1 MSTENNNIQLPFTTS
16 HAFIIGI
23 NDYEHLTPLSTA
35 VNDAQVLAE
44 RLAEDHGYQV
54 HPPLL
59 NANRAAIM
67 QLLEVDLPRLV
78 SEDDRILFYFAGH
91 GIALDSDDAPKGYL
105 VPADAKP
112 GDPETLLAMDTFHD
126 AVTKLPCKHGLLVL
140 DCCFAGAFKWST
152 GFRDVM
158 FDLPGIIYQERFHQY
173 TQDPAWQ
180 VITSSASDQ
189 KAVDILSDR
198 TLGMRSAADAKHS
211 PFATALLAGLAGEAD
226 TVPKEKGD
234 GVITA
239 TELYTY
245 LRDRVEDETT
255 EEGKRQSPA
264 MFSLQRHDKGQ
275 YIFLHPRHV
284 LNLPPIPDRN
294 PFMGLKSYNET
305 DSNLFY
311 GRDRVIVAL
320 ADLAAEQSLIVVSG
334 ASGTGKSSV
343 IKAGLLPSLRKND
356 WHILPVIRPG
366 KSPLES
372 LQSGLPDLDAALKK
386 EGKSVLIIDQYEELI
401 TQCLDPQER
410 LDFEAQLADWLK
422 AYPQLRIV
430 LSIRSD
436 FEPQFEEGALANW
449 WQKGRYVVPVFSQDE
464 LREVIIKPTVQE
476 VLFFES
482 DILVDKLLEAVNQAP
497 GALPLLSFTLSELYH
512 AYLKSGRTNRA
523 FALEDYEKLGGVI
536 GALRTRANAIY
547 DDLDQAHQDSMRKL
561 MLRMV
566 SLEGGELASRRVAS
580 SDLVFSDPA
589 ESERLQNVAQQLV
602 TARLISTGVDTQGQT
617 FFEPAHDA
625 LVRAWAR
632 LWEWIKAQGEGRLGL
647 MYKLSLA
654 VTDYEINQK
663 NEYLWNDD
671 PRLDLLLADL
681 QIKGHVFN
689 AKEETFLQKSN
700 ALRQKNKRRRA
711 GVIAAVM
718 IGLLGLA
725 AFAFYEQ
732 GIAKDAQLQASQEAK
747 NALLAQKNAER
758 SDSIAQQEAKAA
770 KEALLK
776 AEVSDSLARRS
787 AVIAGQERDNALWQ
801 TKLARQAQSRAEQST
816 IEAKSATAAAKAQ
829 KEMSEDPTLALNLAL
844 AAHKLFPSEET
855 SSALRDIHRRR
866 RGQYYRHK
874 FSAHQNIVNGITY
887 SPDGTKILTAGKDS
901 VARLWKLNGQ
911 LIREFPRQNSE
922 ITRALFSPSGD
933 TILTGMYDGHIALWH
948 LNGEQILRFRA
959 HPAAL
964 SEVAYSPDGSKIVTN
979 SYQEQA
985 KLWSLEGQNIR
996 DFGGGRGPVT
1006 FSPDGKNVLTTG
1018 DGWQRDHLLL
1028 WDIASGAS
1036 TDVPTAGQ
1044 TIYTFGFS
1052 PDGAYVVAGGEDKT
1066 ISITNLATGQVYDH
1080 QSDTDKM
1087 RSLTF
1092 SPDGKKIITRSDT
1105 DGNSKV
1111 WQLPDREVWMN
1122 NDTAPWTTLWQTNVD
1137 SNSVMAVCFS
1147 PDSKQF
1153 LTGEEDGTVHI
1164 WDIEESL
1171 PSFEHNAAITGALFF
1186 PNGDKIITAEGNP
1199 YASERGK
1206 PSLISG
1212 IFPFQNVR
1220 QSMGQGFTGTPT
1232 ENVAKIW
1239 DSSGRY
1245 LLNFQGHQSWINS
1258 TSISLDGETLLTGSN
1273 DGTAKA
1279 WDSSG
1284 SVLQT
1289 FTAHGDVLGVD
1300 ISPDGKLVLTSG
1312 ADSTAKLWRI
1322 SGEELKTFTEHTALV
1337 SCVDFAPDGRIF
1349 VTGSHDNTAKIWR
1362 QTGEKITDLRGHRG
1376 KIADVCFSPNGKL
1389 VLTASYDG
1397 TAKLWNTSG
1406 EHLMTFPENERKEML
1421 SVAFSP
1427 DGKTLL
1433 TGSQEFVRLWD
1444 LSGRL
1449 LRLYRNL
1456 GGQSVDFSPNGQII
1470 LISKE
1475 NKATLVRNIFGQYTA
1490 GTLWNDVYKLTPAE
1504 QAEYGIDWEY

>member
-1 MSTENNNIQLPFTTS
+1 MSSENNNIQLPFTTS

-35 VNDAQVLAE
+35 VNDARVLAK

-78 SEDDRILFYFAGH
+78 SEEDRILFYFAGH
-91 GIALDSDDAPKGYL
+91 GIALDSDDDPKGYL
-105 VPADAKP
+105 VPVDAKP

-126 AVTKLPCKHGLLVL
+126 AITKLPCKHGLLVL

-158 FDLPGIIYQERFHQY
+158 FDLPGIIYQERFYQY

-198 TLGMRSAADAKHS
+198 TLGMRSTADAKHS

-320 ADLAAEQSLIVVSG
+320 ADLAAEQPLIVVSG

-343 IKAGLLPSLRKND
+343 IKAGLLPSLRKD
-356 WHILPVIRPG
+356 GWHILPVIRPG
-366 KSPLES
+366 KSPMES
-372 LQSGLPDLDAALKK
+372 LQSGLPDLNAVLKK
-386 EGKSVLIIDQYEELI
+386 EGKSILIVDQYEELI

-410 LDFEAQLADWLK
+410 LDFEAQLADWLQT
-422 AYPQLRIV
+422 YPQLRIV

-523 FALEDYEKLGGVI
+523 FTLEDYEKLGGVI

-547 DDLDQAHQDSMRKL
+547 NELDQAHQDSMRKL

-580 SDLVFSDPA
+580 SDLVFSNPA

-602 TARLISTGVDTQGQT
+602 TARLISTGVDPQGQT

-689 AKEETFLQKSN
+689 AKEEAFLQESN

-711 GVIAAVM
+711 GIIAAVM

-758 SDSIAQQEAKAA
+758 SDSIAQREAKAA
-770 KEALLK
+770 KNALLK
-776 AEVSDSLARRS
+776 AEESDAFARLQADTAR
-787 AVIAGQERDNALWQ
+787 IERDNALWQ
-801 TKLARQAQSRAEQST
+801 TGLARQAQNRAEQRT
-816 IEAKSATAAAKAQ
+816 KEAQSAALAAKAR
-829 KEMSEDPTLALNLAL
+829 ELRSNNPTIAFNIAS
-844 AAHKLFPSEET
+844 AAYKKWPTEESKSVLLDFFSDSKVGFT
-855 SSALRDIHRRR
+855 KRTYAGHESAVVSIA
-866 RGQYYRHK
+866 
-874 FSAHQNIVNGITY
+874 F
-887 SPDGTKILTAGKDS
+887 SPDK
-901 VARLWKLNGQ
+901 Q
-911 LIREFPRQNSE
+911 M
-922 ITRALFSPSGD
+922 
-933 TILTGMYDGHIALWH
+933 ILTGSWDG
-948 LNGEQILRFRA
+948 
-959 HPAAL
+959 
-964 SEVAYSPDGSKIVTN
+964 T
-979 SYQEQA
+979 A
-985 KLWSLEGQNIR
+985 KLWSIDGNLLR
-996 DFGGGRGPVT
+996 T
-1006 FSPDGKNVLTTG
+1006 FTG
-1018 DGWQRDHLLL
+1018 HKE
-1028 WDIASGAS
+1028 
-1036 TDVPTAGQ
+1036 TV
-1044 TIYTFGFS
+1044 YC
-1052 PDGAYVVAGGEDKT
+1052 VA
-1066 ISITNLATGQVYDH
+1066 
-1080 QSDTDKM
+1080 
-1087 RSLTF
+1087 F
-1092 SPDGKKIITRSDT
+1092 SPDGKK
-1105 DGNSKV
+1105 V
-1111 WQLPDREVWMN
+1111 
-1122 NDTAPWTTLWQTNVD
+1122 
-1137 SNSVMAVCFS
+1137 
-1147 PDSKQF
+1147 
-1153 LTGEEDGTVHI
+1153 LTG
-1164 WDIEESL
+1164 
-1171 PSFEHNAAITGALFF
+1171 
-1186 PNGDKIITAEGNP
+1186 GDK
-1199 YASERGK
+1199 
-1206 PSLISG
+1206 G
-1212 IFPFQNVR
+1212 I
-1220 QSMGQGFTGTPT
+1220 
-1232 ENVAKIW
+1232 
-1239 DSSGRY
+1239 
-1245 LLNFQGHQSWINS
+1245 
-1258 TSISLDGETLLTGSN
+1258 
-1273 DGTAKA
+1273 
-1279 WDSSG
+1279 
-1284 SVLQT
+1284 
-1289 FTAHGDVLGVD
+1289 
-1300 ISPDGKLVLTSG
+1300 
-1312 ADSTAKLWRI
+1312 AKLWAINGKELRSYELGASKSVTSVAFSPNGNNI
-1322 SGEELKTFTEHTALV
+1322 LTGTWGGIVKRWSLSGEELQSFNGQEEGVELHEQ
-1337 SCVDFAPDGRIF
+1337 RIN
-1349 VTGSHDNTAKIWR
+1349 SLA
-1362 QTGEKITDLRGHRG
+1362 
-1376 KIADVCFSPNGKL
+1376 FSPNGEAIL
-1389 VLTASYDG
+1389 AGSWDG
-1397 TAKLWNTSG
+1397 TAKLWSLTGEKLQTFSGHSARVNSVAFSPNGEKILTGSSDNTAKLWSLDGNELKSYNGHKTAIGGVAFSPNGQSILIGDEDGVAKTWSLEG
-1406 EHLMTFPENERKEML
+1406 EELRIFMGHGRIIT

-1427 DGKTLL
+1427 DGEEIL
-1433 TGSQEFVRLWD
+1433 TGSRDGTAKLWSLMKPLLKTFASHD
-1444 LSGRL
+1444 SGLTSVALSPDNQTVL
-1449 LRLYRNL
+1449 T
-1456 GGQSVDFSPNGQII
+1456 GGYDGKVKLWSITGKELESFIADEEGILSVAFSPNGQSILTGGGNETVKLWSLNGTMLQSFNHEGGMI
-1470 LISKE
+1470 SSVAFSPSGQQVLTGSIMGTIKLWSLKGKELKTITNPGDYGSLSSVIFSPNGSQILAGSWDRTAKIWSLNGEELQVFTGHEERVTSIAFSPDGQLVLTGCNDLMGSTKLWSLNGKELFNYEGDECCITSVNFSPDGQMVLISNKE
-1475 NKATLVRNIFGQYTA
+1475 GTVKLWSLNGKEINTIHAAQEGIVDATFSSDGRTILTGGDDGTAKLWRNIYGEWAT
-1490 GTLWNDVYKLTPAE
+1490 GTIWKDILKLTPME
-1504 QAEYGIDWEY
+1504 QAEYGIDWKY

>member
-1 MSTENNNIQLPFTTS
+1 MSANTPIQLPFTTS

-23 NDYEHLTPLSTA
+23 NDYQHLTPLSTA
-35 VNDAQVLAE
+35 VNDARVLAE
-44 RLAEDHGYQV
+44 QLGNEHGYQV

-59 NANRAAIM
+59 NADRAAIM
-67 QLLEVDLPRLV
+67 QLLEEELPRLV
-78 SEDDRILFYFAGH
+78 GEDDRILFYFAGH
-91 GIALDSDDAPKGYL
+91 GIALDSDDDPKGYL
-105 VPADAKP
+105 VPVDAKP

-126 AVTKLPCKHGLLVL
+126 AITKLPCKHGLLIL

-158 FDLPGIIYQERFHQY
+158 FDLPGIIYQERFYQY

-198 TLGMRSAADAKHS
+198 TLGMRNTSDEKHS

-255 EEGKRQSPA
+255 EQGKRQSPS

-305 DSNLFY
+305 DSSLFY

-320 ADLAAEQSLIVVSG
+320 AALAAEHPLVVVSG

-366 KSPLES
+366 KNPLQS
-372 LQSGLPDLDAALKK
+372 LQSGLPDLEAVLKK
-386 EGKSVLIIDQYEELI
+386 EGKCVLIIDQYEELI
-401 TQCLDPQER
+401 TQCLDPEER
-410 LDFEAQLADWLK
+410 LAFEAQVADWLRE
-422 AYPQLRIV
+422 YPQLRIV
-430 LSIRSD
+430 ISIRSD
-436 FEPQFEEGALANW
+436 FEPQLDEGALAAW

-512 AYLKSGRTNRA
+512 AYLKSGRTDRA
-523 FALEDYEKLGGVI
+523 FSLEDYEKLGGVI

-547 DDLDQAHQDSMRKL
+547 EELDQAHQDSMRQL

-580 SDLVFSDPA
+580 SDLVFSDPK

-602 TARLISTGVDTQGQT
+602 TARLISTGVDPQGQT

-632 LWEWIKAQGEGRLGL
+632 LWEWIKAQGEGRLSL

-654 VTDYEINQK
+654 VADYDINQTK
-663 NEYLWNDD
+663 EYLWQDD

-681 QIKGHVFN
+681 QNKGHGFN
-689 AKEETFLQKSN
+689 AKEEAFLQKSN
-700 ALRQKNKRRRA
+700 ALRQRNKRRMLRL
-711 GVIAAVM
+711 VAAVM
-718 IGLLGLA
+718 IGLLSLA
-725 AFAFYEQ
+725 IFAFREK
-732 GIAKDAQLQASQEAK
+732 GIAKEAQL
-747 NALLAQKNAER
+747 
-758 SDSIAQQEAKAA
+758 
-770 KEALLK
+770 
-776 AEVSDSLARRS
+776 
-787 AVIAGQERDNALWQ
+787 
-801 TKLARQAQSRAEQST
+801 RAESNL
-816 IEAKSATAAAKAQ
+816 IAAKSATAAAKAQ
-829 KEMSEDPTLALNLAL
+829 KEMSEDPTLALNLTL
-844 AAHKLFPSEET
+844 AAHKLFPSDET
-855 SSALRDIHRRR
+855 SSALRDIHRKK

-874 FSAHQNIVNGITY
+874 FRAHQNIVNGITY

-901 VARLWKLNGQ
+901 IARLWELNGQ
-911 LIREFPRQNSE
+911 LIRAFPRQNSE

-933 TILTGMYDGHIALWH
+933 TILTGVYDGHITLWH
-948 LNGEQILRFRA
+948 LNGKQILTFRA
-959 HPAAL
+959 HPSSL
-964 SEVAYSPDGSKIVTN
+964 SEVAYSPDGSMIVTN
-979 SYQEQA
+979 SYQEKA
-985 KLWSLEGQNIR
+985 KLWTLQGQKIR
-996 DFGGGRGPVT
+996 DFGGGRGPVA
-1006 FSPDGKNVLTTG
+1006 FSPDGRKILTTG
-1018 DGWQRDHLLL
+1018 DGWARDQILL

-1036 TDVPTAGQ
+1036 TNVPTAGQ

-1052 PDGAYVVAGGEDKT
+1052 PDGAYVVAGGESSI
-1066 ISITNLATGQVYDH
+1066 ISITNLETGQVYEYN
-1080 QSDTDKM
+1080 SATDKM
-1087 RSLTF
+1087 RSLVF
-1092 SPDGKKIITRSDT
+1092 SPDGKKLITRSDT

-1111 WQLPDREVWMN
+1111 WQLPDREIWMN
-1122 NDTAPWTTLWQTNVD
+1122 KDTTQWATLWQTNVD

-1147 PDSKQF
+1147 PNSRQF
-1153 LTGEEDGTVHI
+1153 LTGEEDGTVHV
-1164 WDIEESL
+1164 WDIEENL
-1171 PSFEHNAAITGALFF
+1171 PSFVHKAAISSAMFS
-1186 PNGDKIITAEGNP
+1186 PVGDKIITALGNP
-1199 YASERGK
+1199 NASQRGK
-1206 PSLISG
+1206 P
-1212 IFPFQNVR
+1212 IFPGWYFSLPN
-1220 QSMGQGFTGTPT
+1220 PT
-1232 ENVAKIW
+1232 DYVAKLW
-1239 DSSGRY
+1239 DRSGRY
-1245 LLNFQGHQSWINS
+1245 LLSLQGHQSWINS
-1258 TSISLDGETLLTGSN
+1258 TAIAPDGKTFLTGSH

-1279 WDSSG
+1279 WDSCG

-1300 ISPDGKLVLTSG
+1300 ISPDGQLVLTSG

-1322 SGEELKTFTEHTALV
+1322 SGEEVKTFAGHTAPV
-1337 SCVDFAPDGRIF
+1337 SCVGFASDGRSF
-1349 VTGSHDNTAKIWR
+1349 VTGSHDSTAIIWR
-1362 QTGEKITDLRGHRG
+1362 LTGEKIAELRGHTG
-1376 KIADVCFSPNGKL
+1376 KVVDVCFSPNGKL
-1389 VLTASYDG
+1389 ILTASRDG
-1397 TAKLWNTSG
+1397 TAKLWKANG
-1406 EHLMTFPENERKEML
+1406 EHLHTFPENERKEIL

-1427 DGKTLL
+1427 DGQTLL
-1433 TGSQEFVRLWD
+1433 TGSEEFVRLWD

-1449 LRLYRNL
+1449 LRLYRNI
-1456 GGQSVDFSPNGQII
+1456 GGENVDFSPDGQTI
-1470 LISKE
+1470 LASKE
-1475 NKATLVRNIFGQYTA
+1475 NKATLVRNIFGEYTA
-1490 GTLWNDVYKLTPAE
+1490 GTLWNYIYKLTPAE
-1504 QAEYGIDWEY
+1504 QADYGIDWEY